1 MNSSIASPDLML
13 DTWATCKGPH
23 LSALAAEATAR
34 VLEAYTPSH
43 NGNRHRRPKADQVER
58 VSNIVSCLIANLA
71 ALHRDSP
78 QSHRLA
84 VPMKHEAATRY
95 DRRGFG
101 SLPKVVRSMEMA
113 GLVTTTPAHIKVRRT
128 GLKATG
134 WLLEALLSPT
144 IGPGEIG
151 RAEGEETIV
160 LTARAG
166 RNGRGEKLPPVY
178 IDYRDTE
185 ETLKL
190 QAEMGAI
197 NAYLAKQRLELDGEP
212 QANIRL
218 VRRFMLRHPSHPRTF
233 RLHGRLYGGFWQS
246 LPKERRGGIRIN
258 GEPIAD
264 LDYASMFPRLAYIKV
279 GIEPPEGDLYAI
291 PGLEAHRGG
300 AKIGLSALLSA
311 RTPMRRLPADL
322 KAALP
327 EGWTAATFRNAVAT
341 KHPGLVSLFG
351 HDIGAELMFTE
362 SCILVAVMRS
372 LAEMGIVAL
381 PMHDGIMVA
390 AHQAGRAGV
399 MMVQEAEAITGSP
412 LPIVR
417 KH

>member
-1 MNSSIASPDLML
+1 MKFPIPSPDLML
-13 DTWATCKGPH
+13 DFWATCKGPH
-23 LSALAAEATAR
+23 FAAVAAKATAM
-34 VLEAYTPSH
+34 VLDAYCPANNSH
-43 NGNRHRRPKADQVER
+43 RQRKPKADQRER
-58 VSNIVSCLIANLA
+58 VGNIVSCLIANLA
-71 ALHRDSP
+71 ELHRGSP
-78 QSHRLA
+78 QGRRLA
-84 VPMKHEAATRY
+84 VPMKHEVVSRY
-95 DRRGFG
+95 DRKGFG
-101 SLPKVVRSMEMA
+101 SLPQVVRSMERA
-113 GLVTTTPAHIKVRRT
+113 GLVITTPPHIKVRRT
-128 GLKATG
+128 GLRATG
-134 WLLEALLSPT
+134 WLLDALLSPVNWT
-144 IGPGEIG
+144 GEIG

-185 ETLKL
+185 ETSKL
-190 QAEMGAI
+190 RAEMEAI
-197 NAYLAKQRLELDGEP
+197 NAFLAKQRLELDGEL
-212 QANIRL
+212 QANIRV
-218 VRRFMLRHPSHPRTF
+218 VRRFMLRHPSDPHAF

-246 LPKERRGGIRIN
+246 LPKERRRGIRIN

-264 LDYASMFPRLAYIKV
+264 LDYASMFPRLAYIRV
-279 GIEPPEGDLYAI
+279 GIDPPEGDLYAI
-291 PGLEAHRGG
+291 PGLEEHRDG

-311 RTPMRRLPADL
+311 RTAMRRLPVDL

-327 EGWTAATFRNAVAT
+327 GGWTAVTFRNAVAT

-362 SCILVAVMRS
+362 SCILVAVMRR

-390 AHQAGRAGV
+390 SVEAGRAGTV
-399 MMVQEAEAITGSP
+399 MIEAAEAITDSP